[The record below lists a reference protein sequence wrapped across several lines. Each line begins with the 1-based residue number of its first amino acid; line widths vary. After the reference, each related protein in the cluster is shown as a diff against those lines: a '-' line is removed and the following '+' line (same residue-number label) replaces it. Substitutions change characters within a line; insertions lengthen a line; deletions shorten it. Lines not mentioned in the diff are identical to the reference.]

1 MIWSI
6 TKVFKKYVFGKPN
19 FNSICIFCMEC
30 SLLGGGGILGLIPP
44 PPPPPPPPR
53 GMPRGGPIMG
63 GG

>member
-1 MIWSI
+1 M
-6 TKVFKKYVFGKPN
+6 FKIYMFDSSK
-19 FNSICIFCMEC
+19 FNSIFCIEC

-44 PPPPPPPPR
+44 PPPPPPPL